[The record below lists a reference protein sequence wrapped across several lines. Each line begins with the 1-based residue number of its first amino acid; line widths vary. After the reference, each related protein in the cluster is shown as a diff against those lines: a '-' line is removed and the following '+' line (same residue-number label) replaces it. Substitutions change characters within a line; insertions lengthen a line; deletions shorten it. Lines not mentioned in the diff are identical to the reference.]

1 MITNITANNNGS
13 LLWVSTGGSNMPHIN
28 MNAPSSGM
36 MRWNGNIN
44 SIEVFDGSMNLWQ
57 QMYGKTADI
66 QLSPQ
71 IQAVINWANLKMAE
85 ESEWEKLAKTNDAVK
100 IALENMKKAKQQL
113 DITAKLVKEHNETT
127 D

>member
-1 MITNITANNNGS
+1 
-13 LLWVSTGGSNMPHIN
+13 

-36 MRWNGNIN
+36 MRWNGNNN
-44 SIEVFDGSMNLWQ
+44 SIEVFDGTTNLWQ
-57 QMYGKTADI
+57 QMYGKTSDI

-113 DITAKLVKEHNETT
+113 DITAKLVKDHNETT
-127 D
+127 S

>member
-1 MITNITANNNGS
+1 
-13 LLWVSTGGSNMPHIN
+13 MPHIN

-36 MRWNGNIN
+36 MRWNGNSN
-44 SIEVFDGSMNLWQ
+44 CIEVFDGSTNLWQ

-85 ESEWEKLAKTNDAVK
+85 ESEWEKLATTNDAVK

-113 DITAKLVKEHNETT
+113 DITAKLVKDHNETT
-127 D
+127 S

>member
-1 MITNITANNNGS
+1 
-13 LLWVSTGGSNMPHIN
+13 MPYIN
-28 MNAPSSGM
+28 MGAPSSGI
-36 MRWNGNIN
+36 MRYNGNTQ
-44 SIEVFDGSMNLWQ
+44 SIEVFDGSSNVWL
-57 QMYGKTADI
+57 QMQGKNVDI
-66 QLSPQ
+66 QLSGQ
-71 IQAVINWANLKMAE
+71 IQSVVAWAQLRMTE

>member
-1 MITNITANNNGS
+1 MITNITANGGS
-13 LLWVSTGGSNMPHIN
+13 NLLWVSTGGSNMPHIN

-36 MRWNGNIN
+36 MRWNGNN
-44 SIEVFDGSMNLWQ
+44 NCIEVFDGSMNLWQ

-71 IQAVINWANLKMAE
+71 IQAVVAWANQKMAE

-113 DITAKLVKEHNETT
+113 DITAKLVKDHNETT
-127 D
+127 S

>member
-1 MITNITANNNGS
+1 MIANITANGNS
-13 LLWVSTGGSNMPHIN
+13 LLWVSTGGSTMPYIN

-36 MRWNGNIN
+36 MRWNGNNN
-44 SIEVFDGSMNLWQ
+44 SIEVFDGSTNLWQ

-71 IQAVINWANLKMAE
+71 IQAVISWAHLKMAE
-85 ESEWEKLAKTNDAVK
+85 ESEWEKLATTNDAVK

-127 D
+127 S

>member
-1 MITNITANNNGS
+1 
-13 LLWVSTGGSNMPHIN
+13 MPYIN

-36 MRWNGNIN
+36 MRWNGNNN
-44 SIEVFDGSMNLWQ
+44 SIEVFDGSTNLWQ

-71 IQAVINWANLKMAE
+71 IQTVVSWAHLKMAE

-113 DITAKLVKEHNETT
+113 DITAKLVKDHNETT
-127 D
+127 S

>member
-1 MITNITANNNGS
+1 
-13 LLWVSTGGSNMPHIN
+13 MPYIN

-36 MRWNGNIN
+36 VRYNGNTKN
-44 SIEVFDGSMNLWQ
+44 LEVFDGSSNVWL
-57 QMYGKTADI
+57 QMYGQNADI

-71 IQAVINWANLKMAE
+71 VQAVVNWANQRMADE
-85 ESEWEKLAKTNDAVK
+85 LEWEKLAKTNDAVK

>member
-1 MITNITANNNGS
+1 MITNITANGNP
-13 LLWVSTGGSNMPHIN
+13 LLWVSTGGSTMPYIN

-36 MRWNGNIN
+36 MRWNGNNN
-44 SIEVFDGSMNLWQ
+44 SIEVFDGSTNLWQ

-113 DITAKLVKEHNETT
+113 DITAKLVKDHNETT
-127 D
+127 S

>member
-1 MITNITANNNGS
+1 MIANITANGNN
-13 LLWVSTGGSNMPHIN
+13 LLWVSTGGSTMPYIN

-36 MRWNGNIN
+36 MRWNGNNN
-44 SIEVFDGSMNLWQ
+44 SIEVFDGSTNLWQ

-71 IQAVINWANLKMAE
+71 IQAVISWAHLKMAE
-85 ESEWEKLAKTNDAVK
+85 ESEWQKLATTNDAVK

-113 DITAKLVKEHNETT
+113 DITAKLVKDHNETT
-127 D
+127 S

>member
-1 MITNITANNNGS
+1 MITNITANGNP
-13 LLWVSTGGSNMPHIN
+13 LLWVSTGGSTMPYIN

-36 MRWNGNIN
+36 MRWNGNNN
-44 SIEVFDGSMNLWQ
+44 SIEVFDGSTNLWQ

-71 IQAVINWANLKMAE
+71 IQAVMNWANLKMAE

-113 DITAKLVKEHNETT
+113 DITAKLVKDHNETT
-127 D
+127 S

>member
-1 MITNITANNNGS
+1 MIANITANGS
-13 LLWVSTGGSNMPHIN
+13 NLLWVSTGGSTMPYIN

-36 MRWNGNIN
+36 MRWNGNNN
-44 SIEVFDGSMNLWQ
+44 SIEVFDGSTNLWQ

-85 ESEWEKLAKTNDAVK
+85 ESEWERLATTNDAVK

-113 DITAKLVKEHNETT
+113 DITAKLVKDHNETT
-127 D
+127 S

>member
-1 MITNITANNNGS
+1 MIAHITANGS
-13 LLWVSTGGSNMPHIN
+13 PLLWVSTGGSTMPYIN

-36 MRWNGNIN
+36 MRWNGNNN
-44 SIEVFDGSMNLWQ
+44 SIEVFDGSTNIWQ

-113 DITAKLVKEHNETT
+113 DITAKLVKDHNETT
-127 D
+127 S

>member
-1 MITNITANNNGS
+1 MIANITANGNT
-13 LLWVSTGGSNMPHIN
+13 LLWVSTGGSTMPYIN

-36 MRWNGNIN
+36 MRWNGNNN
-44 SIEVFDGSMNLWQ
+44 SIEVFDGSTNLWQ

-71 IQAVINWANLKMAE
+71 IQAVISWAHLKMAE
-85 ESEWEKLAKTNDAVK
+85 ESEWEKLATTNDAVK

-113 DITAKLVKEHNETT
+113 DITAKLVKDHNETT
-127 D
+127 S

>member
-1 MITNITANNNGS
+1 MIANITANGS
-13 LLWVSTGGSNMPHIN
+13 NLLWVSTGGSTMPYIN

-36 MRWNGNIN
+36 MRWNGNNN
-44 SIEVFDGSMNLWQ
+44 SIEVFDGSTNLWQ

-71 IQAVINWANLKMAE
+71 IQAVMNWANLKMAE

-113 DITAKLVKEHNETT
+113 DITAKLVKDHNETT
-127 D
+127 S

>member
-1 MITNITANNNGS
+1 MIANITANGSS
-13 LLWVSTGGSNMPHIN
+13 LLWIGTGGSTMPYIN

-36 MRWNGNIN
+36 MRWNGNNN
-44 SIEVFDGSMNLWQ
+44 SIEVFDGSTNLWQ

-85 ESEWEKLAKTNDAVK
+85 ESEWEKLATTNDAVK

-113 DITAKLVKEHNETT
+113 DITAKLVKDHNETT
-127 D
+127 S

>member
-1 MITNITANNNGS
+1 
-13 LLWVSTGGSNMPHIN
+13 MPYIN
-28 MNAPSSGM
+28 MGAPSSGM
-36 MRWNGNIN
+36 MRYNGNN
-44 SIEVFDGSMNLWQ
+44 QCIEVFDGSSNVWL
-57 QMYGKTADI
+57 QMHGKNVDI

-71 IQAVINWANLKMAE
+71 VQSVVAWAQLRMAE
-85 ESEWEKLAKTNDAVK
+85 ESEWEKLAKTNDAVN

>member
-1 MITNITANNNGS
+1 
-13 LLWVSTGGSNMPHIN
+13 

-36 MRWNGNIN
+36 MRWNGNNN
-44 SIEVFDGSMNLWQ
+44 SIEVFDGGMNLWQ

-66 QLSPQ
+66 QLSGD
-71 IQAVINWANLKMAE
+71 ITVTVEWAKKKMAE

-113 DITAKLVKEHNETT
+113 DITAKLVKDHNETT
-127 D
+127 S

>member
-1 MITNITANNNGS
+1 MITNITANGNP
-13 LLWVSTGGSNMPHIN
+13 LLWVSTGGSTMPYIN

-36 MRWNGNIN
+36 MRWNGNNN
-44 SIEVFDGSMNLWQ
+44 SIEVFDGGTNLWQ

-71 IQAVINWANLKMAE
+71 IQAVVNWANLKMTE

-100 IALENMKKAKQQL
+100 IALESMKKAKQQL
-113 DITAKLVKEHNETT
+113 DITAKLVKDHNETT
-127 D
+127 S

>member
-1 MITNITANNNGS
+1 MITNITANGNP
-13 LLWVSTGGSNMPHIN
+13 LLWVSTGGSTMPYIN

-36 MRWNGNIN
+36 MRWNGNNN
-44 SIEVFDGSMNLWQ
+44 SIEVFDGSTNLWQ

-71 IQAVINWANLKMAE
+71 IQAVINWANQKMAE

-113 DITAKLVKEHNETT
+113 DITAKLVKDHNETT
-127 D
+127 S

>member
-1 MITNITANNNGS
+1 MIANITANGS
-13 LLWVSTGGSNMPHIN
+13 NLLWVSTGGSTMPYIN

-36 MRWNGNIN
+36 MRWNGNNN

-113 DITAKLVKEHNETT
+113 DITAKLVKDHNETT
-127 D
+127 S